1 MAVYIINNM
10 TIHDRASYKAYL
22 RAFMPVFS
30 EFSGTV
36 LAAQN
41 HPEATEGQ
49 WPFDRTILLSFPSRE
64 EAERWSLSAQYQAI
78 ASLRRAGVTSNI
90 VLLEGIA

>member
-22 RAFMPVFS
+22 RAFMPVFNQ
-30 EFSGTV
+30 FAGTV
-36 LAAQN
+36 LAAQDV
-41 HPEATEGQ
+41 PEPREGR

-64 EAERWSLSAQYQAI
+64 EAERWSGSIEYQAI
-78 ASLRRAGVTSNI
+78 ATLRRAGVTSNI
-90 VLLEGIA
+90 VMLEGIS